1 VLYALDLVPG
11 RYQIKVAARA
21 ANSGAAGSVFQDL
34 EVPEYGKKDLALSG
48 LVVTAAT
55 SGLIPTAGS
64 IPMFRDVLPGPPTTI
79 RRFYP
84 FDRLALLCEIYDGE
98 EKPHT
103 LDVVTTLVAADGSVA
118 WRSAEER
125 TIGERRGDTA
135 GAPVVHAAQVPLK
148 EVAPGEYTLRV
159 SVASRMGKKPPTAE
173 RALVVWVL
181 AAPASPAP
189 APSPGL

>member
-1 VLYALDLVPG
+1 M
-11 RYQIKVAARA
+11 
-21 ANSGAAGSVFQDL
+21 
-34 EVPEYGKKDLALSG
+34 PEYGKKDLALSG

-64 IPMFRDVLPGPPTTI
+64 IPMLKDVLPGPPTTI

-84 FDRLALLCEIYDGE
+84 FDRLALVGEIYDGE

-103 LDVVTTLVAADGSVA
+103 LDVVTDGSVA

-148 EVAPGEYTLRV
+148 DVAPGEYTLRV
-159 SVASRMGKKPPTAE
+159 SVTSRMGKKPPTAE

-181 AAPASPAP
+181 APPASPAP
-189 APSPGL
+189 SPSPGL